1 MGTGT
6 KVLIGVIVLA
16 AVGGGT
22 YFLIK
27 KMKPSGTMTKR
38 SDMTSTATSTGVD
51 PMVAAKAEAERLALE
66 TKNAEA
72 QAVIDADTKK
82 RIDDCK
88 TKCNRQL
95 LIPVVGI
102 GLVYECRKKCS

>member
-6 KVLIGVIVLA
+6 KALIGIIVLA

-38 SDMTSTATSTGVD
+38 SDMTSTSAVD
-51 PMVAAKAEAERLALE
+51 PMIAAKAEADRLALE
-66 TKNAEA
+66 TKNAEVKA
-72 QAVIDADTKK
+72 EKDKADAK

-88 TKCNRQL
+88 TKCYRNL

-102 GLVYECRKKCS
+102 GVAYECRKKCI